1 MTKANPIHLRTDDPT
16 GRGRIVEGWKKAGRV
31 YIVYIKSKSARGRV
45 AAEDINLLSGTKSCA
60 HEHSLKAQDVL
71 RSTPGAEMKPSYVQ
85 RLLLTAD
92 PFSAIRKTFGGWKKS
107 LHAKDAKPRSRA
119 RHLTCKQRED
129 IADGL
134 QDSAVGPVSMT
145 AVESDKEAVNY
156 EAEIANVLEET
167 GFEIEI
173 DNATVKKPDREI
185 APGVEMIVKDQ
196 TIRPAHAFQIV
207 QAFRRAG
214 ITITTSINALRGK
227 NDTLY
232 ITVGSKD
239 ASPAIVPMTARTA
252 GRSKSLALLLVKWKK
267 KFFKLA

>member
-1 MTKANPIHLRTDDPT
+1 
-16 GRGRIVEGWKKAGRV
+16 
-31 YIVYIKSKSARGRV
+31 
-45 AAEDINLLSGTKSCA
+45 
-60 HEHSLKAQDVL
+60 
-71 RSTPGAEMKPSYVQ
+71 MKPSYVQ

-107 LHAKDAKPRSRA
+107 LRAKDAKPRSRA

-134 QDSAVGPVSMT
+134 EHSALGPVSMT
-145 AVESDKEAVNY
+145 AAESNKEAVNY

-173 DNATVKKPDREI
+173 DNATVKKQNQGI

-196 TIRPAHAFQIV
+196 TIRPAHAFGIV

-214 ITITTSINALRGK
+214 ITIATRINASRQK

-239 ASPAIVPMTARTA
+239 APPAIVPVTARTA
-252 GRSKSLALLLVKWKK
+252 AAWQSKSKSMGLVLVKWKK
-267 KFFKLA
+267 KFFKFA

>member
-1 MTKANPIHLRTDDPT
+1 
-16 GRGRIVEGWKKAGRV
+16 
-31 YIVYIKSKSARGRV
+31 
-45 AAEDINLLSGTKSCA
+45 
-60 HEHSLKAQDVL
+60 
-71 RSTPGAEMKPSYVQ
+71 MKPSYVQ
-85 RLLLTAD
+85 RLLLAAD

-145 AVESDKEAVNY
+145 AAESNKEAVNY

-173 DNATVKKPDREI
+173 DNAPVKKPDQEI

-196 TIRPAHAFQIV
+196 TIRPVHAFGIV

-214 ITITTSINALRGK
+214 ITIATRISASRQK

-232 ITVGSKD
+232 ITVGSKE
-239 ASPAIVPMTARTA
+239 ASPAIVPVTARA
-252 GRSKSLALLLVKWKK
+252 AAAWRSKSMALVLVKWKK